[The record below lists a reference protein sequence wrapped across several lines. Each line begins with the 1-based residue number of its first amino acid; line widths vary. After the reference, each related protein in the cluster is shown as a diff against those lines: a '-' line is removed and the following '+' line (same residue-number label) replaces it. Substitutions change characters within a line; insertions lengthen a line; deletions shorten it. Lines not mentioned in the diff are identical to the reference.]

1 MNLTAFALLLATT
14 ATVTAVWWALP
25 ALTRPTLPF
34 GVAVPASRAGETV
47 VGEARRAYARN
58 VLGLGVAAALLSIP
72 LALIAGFNA
81 AAAAATVA
89 LVVADTLAF
98 LHAGNKIRAAKREGD
113 WYAGAKQAVT
123 ADLTFR
129 TDPVRVPWLGL
140 VPAAAIL
147 AATAIVGLVHAP
159 SLPDT
164 LPGMGGLDLAGG
176 ERTPTGFWTAANPV
190 IGQAAITLAT
200 ALILVAIVRARPE
213 LDAARPAATARRYRI
228 YLRSLA
234 RLGLLLVA
242 CGNLTL
248 AGIALRLWEIVP
260 PSIPYT
266 AAVFAPLLA
275 ASVAAVAFEVRV
287 GAGGHRLPALP
298 EEEAEDTGLV
308 QRDDDRH
315 WHLGGFVY
323 VNRDDPAF
331 FVHQRVGGSQW
342 TINLGHPA
350 GKATAAIL
358 AALIAAAVV
367 VAVLGGLGVIDV
379 PRKNGF

>member
-350 GKATAAIL
+350 GKATAAVL
-358 AALIAAAVV
+358 AAVIAAAVV